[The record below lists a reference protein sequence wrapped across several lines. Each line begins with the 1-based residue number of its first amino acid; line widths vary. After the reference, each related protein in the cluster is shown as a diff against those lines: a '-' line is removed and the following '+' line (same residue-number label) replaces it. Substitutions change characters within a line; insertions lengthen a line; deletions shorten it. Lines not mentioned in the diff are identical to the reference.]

1 MLKKK
6 YFEEVVKSYKNP
18 TKKIYSYRNPWR
30 ILYFLVIKG
39 KFHEIN
45 HRVCS
50 AQNYKIMAWGS
61 SRDDLKLKINSPC
74 SCAKSHVKLYQDG
87 VSEGYEIVCMD
98 GSFHVH
104 EYCLYNSEFLYNML
118 KGFDSTV
125 YLSGRATRYDFLH

>member
-1 MLKKK
+1 MQ
-6 YFEEVVKSYKNP
+6 
-18 TKKIYSYRNPWR
+18 KIRDYGLGFMKP
-30 ILYFLVIKG
+30 
-39 KFHEIN
+39 
-45 HRVCS
+45 
-50 AQNYKIMAWGS
+50 S

-125 YLSGRATRYDFLH
+125 YLARPGNGELGDLKW